1 MPFLL
6 TTEHP
11 SQKSFTEER
20 TFIPR
25 VCCWRAG
32 VDDDGMDSAW
42 LALQQGHVDECDEV
56 AAAAAAGLFA
66 IEDMAAVLEASG
78 AGRTIRRDCL
88 EARWRSMVDDD
99 ECVAT
104 SAVLYVCD
112 DVDGVE
118 QV

>member
-32 VDDDGMDSAW
+32 DEDDGMDTAW
-42 LALQQGHVDECDEV
+42 LAVQQGHEDECDDV
-56 AAAAAAGLFA
+56 AAAAAGLFA
-66 IEDMAAVLEASG
+66 IEDMAAVLEAGLAS
-78 AGRTIRRDCL
+78 RRDCL
-88 EARWRSMVDDD
+88 EARCLSM
-99 ECVAT
+99 
-104 SAVLYVCD
+104 AVVRCE
-112 DVDGVE
+112 VGV
-118 QV
+118 